1 MFSSFY
7 ITSQIL
13 LTCDLKSF
21 NYNKPNSKVYVGSC
35 VLFLLLLDISFML
48 LFELELLLFG

>member
-1 MFSSFY
+1 MFSFFY

-35 VLFLLLLDISFML
+35 VLFLLSLDISFML